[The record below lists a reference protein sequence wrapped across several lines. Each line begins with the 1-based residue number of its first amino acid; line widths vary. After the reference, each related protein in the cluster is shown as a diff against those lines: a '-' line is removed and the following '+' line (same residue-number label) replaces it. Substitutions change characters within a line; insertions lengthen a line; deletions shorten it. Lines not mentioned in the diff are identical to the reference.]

1 MHKISDRFEFA
12 KKMNPEHVEMMNG
25 ATIYKTIKKGTIISG
40 DGRRCNGIPF
50 VLTGMLRLFRISE
63 SGREMTLYSI
73 KPGQVCIMAAICV
86 MGHLD
91 YDFTVEAESTCEL
104 AVVSP
109 DRFRKLMD
117 ISEPFKEYIFQMMA
131 NRLLDSIN
139 KIESVNFVSI
149 EQRIKSYLQQHADE
163 DGCLKV
169 THEQIAIEL
178 GSSREVISRNLKKL
192 ADEGDIRQMRGK
204 IKILK

>member
-1 MHKISDRFEFA
+1 MLKISDKFEFA
-12 KKMNPEHVEMMNG
+12 KKMSAEHIEMMDR
-25 ATIYKTIKKGTIISG
+25 ATIYKTIEKGTIISG
-40 DGRRCNGIPF
+40 DGTRCNGIPF
-50 VLTGMLRLFRISE
+50 VISGMLRLFRISDT
-63 SGREMTLYSI
+63 GREMTLYTI

-91 YDFTVEAESTCEL
+91 YDFMVEAESECSL

-117 ISEPFKEYIFQMMA
+117 ASEPFKEFIFQMMA

-149 EQRIKSYLQQHADE
+149 EQRIKSYLQQHSGD
-163 DGCLKV
+163 DGTLKV
-169 THEQIAIEL
+169 THEQIAVEL

-192 ADEGDIRQMRGK
+192 AEEGEIIQMRGK
-204 IKILK
+204 IKLV